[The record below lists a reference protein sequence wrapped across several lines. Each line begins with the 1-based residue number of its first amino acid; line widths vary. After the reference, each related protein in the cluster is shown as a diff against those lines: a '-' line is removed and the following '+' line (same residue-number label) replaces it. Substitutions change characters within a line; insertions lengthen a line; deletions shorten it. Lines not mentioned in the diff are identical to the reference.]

1 MLKKYF
7 NLPYIFLIPEYLL
20 ERYIDYV
27 NEYYKFD
34 IYMPSDNV
42 YFIFIY
48 RIFYQHIYMI
58 LNLLFQFIKV
68 Q

>member
-42 YFIFIY
+42 YLYLFIEYFTSIC
-48 RIFYQHIYMI
+48 I
-58 LNLLFQFIKV
+58 
-68 Q
+68 